1 MAERQ
6 KVVAVVN
13 TSPDTV
19 DLLRF
24 VLERAGYVVVCAF
37 TWELRDAKV
46 DVEAFM
52 GEHDPD
58 AIVYDVAP
66 PYEENWRLLQHL
78 KGLPV
83 IRGRQFVITT
93 TNVKHVSAVAGEGA
107 VLYEIIGKPYDLDL
121 VVKAVQAAIG
131 RGRTP

>member
-1 MAERQ
+1 MAQRP

-46 DVEAFM
+46 DVETFM
-52 GEHDPD
+52 SEHDPR

-66 PYEENWRLLQHL
+66 PYQENWRLLQHF
-78 KGLPV
+78 KGLP
-83 IRGRQFVITT
+83 IMQGRQFIVTT
-93 TNVKHVSAVAGEGA
+93 TNVKHVTAFAGEGA
-107 VLYEIIGKPYDLDL
+107 VLYEIIGKPYDLEL
-121 VVKAVQAAIG
+121 VVKAVEKAIG
-131 RGRTP
+131 PANTA